1 MAFLENQNFNESRMS
16 QIYTLVINLLL
27 TYVITMVSSFLLG
40 MKLILDFIP
49 NHTSNKHP
57 WFEKSENQTAGYED
71 YYIWRNEPNNWVRN
85 DKF

>member
-1 MAFLENQNFNESRMS
+1 M
-16 QIYTLVINLLL
+16 ILVDRH
-27 TYVITMVSSFLLG
+27 VITMVSSILLG

-85 DKF
+85 EKTIWFSYVVPSALC